1 MSTVVFLL
9 TVFTLRPSLRLVF
22 FDVSW
27 ICFYYMSVAVAGF
40 PWIPFPCTILYYLV
54 SPDKIV
60 QTYTRKRDAR
70 KTCHRNKHVSSDKI
84 VQDSTRKRDPR
95 KTSHRNKHVS
105 SDKIVQDSTRK
116 RYPRKTSH
124 RNRHVIKAYPGH
136 IEKNKTQWRTQRKNC
151 KKNTTVDVVKLAN
164 SKLKPGNK
172 QNKQCSVDTNV
183 ISTGKDKDRS
193 LQIRCK

>member
-70 KTCHRNKHVSSDKI
+70 KTC
-84 VQDSTRKRDPR
+84 
-95 KTSHRNKHVS
+95 HRNKHVS